1 MPEEGKVAAE
11 SNLQRR
17 SERKTAKCDKERSLS
32 TQNKHSIS
40 IFAGELTYL
49 DLLLLCYLELEND
62 NLPEGLN
69 TQ

>member
-1 MPEEGKVAAE
+1 MPEERKVAAE

-40 IFAGELTYL
+40 VFVGELTYS
-49 DLLLLCYLELEND
+49 DLPILCYLELEND
-62 NLPEGLN
+62 NLLEGLN
-69 TQ
+69 MQ